1 VISAIDADPRDQI
14 ARLEA
19 RIERLAESAERC
31 RKIALFA
38 KAAIA
43 AGLALLA
50 AILLGFVRADALSL
64 MLAAILSL
72 GGIVLFGSNNTTAK
86 QTAERIAEAEQ
97 RRAELIGGI
106 DLRLVP
112 DERRLL
118 H

>member
-1 VISAIDADPRDQI
+1 MSDPRDEI

-19 RIERLAESAERC
+19 KIERLSESAERC
-31 RKIALFA
+31 RKIAVAA

-43 AGLALLA
+43 AGLVLLA

-72 GGIVLFGSNNTTAK
+72 GGIVLAGSNGTTAK
-86 QTAERIAEAEQ
+86 QIAEHIAEAEAL
-97 RRAELIGGI
+97 RAELIGGI
-106 DLRLVP
+106 ELQLVP
-112 DERRLL
+112 DQARLL